1 MLRLCASNACEQLSM
16 PVDLLAATSRKQWT
30 ALVACHPLL
39 CCSTEPAS
47 PCGYLQDPPGT
58 PRNLAVSD
66 SGLVTFDYPV
76 DDDGDG
82 DEDCASP
89 DNGGS
94 LITHYVITVEL
105 AGVLVSTHTT
115 TEPNLYSHQLHGLT
129 VGKTYDIS
137 LVRWRCCR
145 RRHRRHVLCSC
156 VTAAARHYT

>member
-1 MLRLCASNACEQLSM
+1 MDCVLTSEQLRWAAGS
-16 PVDLLAATSRKQWT
+16 LAAWGREQGSL
-30 ALVACHPLL
+30 LVANQPPLL
-39 CCSTEPAS
+39 LQPPNLS
-47 PCGYLQDPPGT
+47 PCDCLQEPPGT

-66 SGLVTFDYPV
+66 TGLVTFDYPV

-82 DEDCASP
+82 DEDGVSP

-115 TEPNLYSHQLHGLT
+115 TEPNLYSHQLDGLT

-137 LVRWRCCR
+137 VVRWRCCH
-145 RRHRRHVLCSC
+145 RRHRRRVICSS